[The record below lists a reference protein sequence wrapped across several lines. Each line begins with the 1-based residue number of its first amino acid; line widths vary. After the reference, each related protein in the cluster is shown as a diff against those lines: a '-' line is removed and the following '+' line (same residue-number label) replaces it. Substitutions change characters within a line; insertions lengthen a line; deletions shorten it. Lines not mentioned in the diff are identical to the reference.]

1 MRPKFE
7 LHRGQKMKKLLTL
20 VMAVLS
26 VGFVAS
32 TGEAKTSESSA
43 TTVAAN
49 AANPQIN
56 VRLGGN
62 NRRRNR
68 RVVRTTR
75 VSPNG
80 RRIVTRTYRPN
91 GRVVTRKRVIR
102 RYRRY

>member
-1 MRPKFE
+1 
-7 LHRGQKMKKLLTL
+7 MKKLLTL
-20 VMAVLS
+20 VLAVLS

-32 TGEAKTSESSA
+32 AVEAKASGTSA
-43 TTVAAN
+43 ATVAAN
-49 AANPQIN
+49 AANPQIGI
-56 VRLGGN
+56 RIGGN

-80 RRIVTRTYRPN
+80 RRIVTRTYRTN
-91 GRVVTRKRVIR
+91 GRVVTRRHVIR